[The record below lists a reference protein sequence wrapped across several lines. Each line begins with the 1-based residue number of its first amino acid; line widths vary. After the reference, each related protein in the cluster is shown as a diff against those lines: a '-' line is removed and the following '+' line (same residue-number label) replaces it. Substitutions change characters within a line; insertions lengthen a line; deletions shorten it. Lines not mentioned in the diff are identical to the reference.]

1 MAEYCD
7 VRYINGK
14 LVCYLP
20 ITTPTG
26 KVRVLRGDQP
36 VATRSTEL
44 RDGDLIEWQISYF
57 ADERRRMVELAAL
70 LELAHDNGLI
80 AESELQQILS
90 RINDNMDFFAEKY
103 FICVDT
109 PSLPEVFHG
118 FRVLRKIVPILQKDV
133 DDVQVWVELRHKQR
147 AVGFQPM
154 LYLRIP
160 IDAVSPSLIG
170 RIAQSRQ
177 VVTWEPS
184 IPILLET
191 LRAFSILSTKH
202 HNDMIDVLRRVLG
215 IEGKGALP

>member
-1 MAEYCD
+1 VAEYCD
-7 VRYINGK
+7 VGYANGK
-14 LVCYLP
+14 LICYLP

-44 RDGDLIEWQISYF
+44 REGDVIEWQISYF
-57 ADERRRMVELAAL
+57 ADEQRRMVELAKL
-70 LELAHDNGLI
+70 LELAYHNGLI
-80 AESELQQILS
+80 AEQELGQILS
-90 RINDNMDFFAEKY
+90 EIVDNKEFFAEKY
-103 FICVDT
+103 FIFVDT
-109 PSLPEVFHG
+109 SSLPEVFHG

-160 IDAVSPSLIG
+160 VDTVSPSLTG
-170 RIAQSRQ
+170 RIAERRQ
-177 VVTWEPS
+177 VVAWQPS
-184 IPILLET
+184 IPILFET

-215 IEGKGALP
+215 I

>member
-20 ITTPTG
+20 ITTPKG
-26 KVRVLRGDQP
+26 KVRVLRGDQQ

-44 RDGDLIEWQISYF
+44 REGDLIEWQISYF
-57 ADERRRMVELAAL
+57 ADKRQGLVELAKL
-70 LELAHDNGLI
+70 LELAYQNGLI
-80 AESELQQILS
+80 ADSELRQILLEIS
-90 RINDNMDFFAEKY
+90 GNQEFFAEKF
-103 FICVDT
+103 FISVD
-109 PSLPEVFHG
+109 SSNLPELFHG
-118 FRVLRKIVPILQKDV
+118 FRVLILRKMVPILQKDV
-133 DDVQVWVELRHKQR
+133 ANVQVWVELRPRQR

-160 IDAVSPSLIG
+160 INAVSPSLIG
-170 RIAQSRQ
+170 RIAESKQ
-177 VVTWEPS
+177 VVAWEPS

-202 HNDMIDVLRRVLG
+202 HNDMIDVLRQILG
-215 IEGKGALP
+215 I

>member
-7 VRYINGK
+7 VGYVNGK
-14 LVCYLP
+14 LICYLP

-26 KVRVLRGDQP
+26 KVRVLRSDQP

-44 RDGDLIEWQISYF
+44 REGDVIEWQISYF
-57 ADERRRMVELAAL
+57 ADEHRRMVELAKL
-70 LELAHDNGLI
+70 LELAYHNGLI
-80 AESELQQILS
+80 VEQELGQILS
-90 RINDNMDFFAEKY
+90 EIVDNKEFFAEKY
-103 FICVDT
+103 FISVDT

-160 IDAVSPSLIG
+160 VDAVSPSLTG
-170 RIAQSRQ
+170 RIAQRRQ
-177 VVTWEPS
+177 VVAWQPS
-184 IPILLET
+184 IPILFET

-215 IEGKGALP
+215 I